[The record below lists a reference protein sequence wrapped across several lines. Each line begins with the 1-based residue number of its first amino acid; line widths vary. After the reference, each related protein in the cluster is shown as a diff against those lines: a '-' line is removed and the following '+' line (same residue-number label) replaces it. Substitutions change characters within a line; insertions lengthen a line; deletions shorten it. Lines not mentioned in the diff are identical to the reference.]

1 MPKVNND
8 DNGHT
13 ISCARKNQE
22 KTAKKKHAL
31 HKCIAR
37 FLAKKI
43 HRTPPP
49 DGRTPDSFPSPLTS

>member
-1 MPKVNND
+1 MSKVNND

-22 KTAKKKHAL
+22 KTAKKKRAL

-37 FLAKKI
+37 FPVKKI
-43 HRTPPP
+43 HRTTGGHLIP
-49 DGRTPDSFPSPLTS
+49 FPHR

>member
-13 ISCARKNQE
+13 ISCAIFP
-22 KTAKKKHAL
+22 AKKKRAL

-37 FLAKKI
+37 FPTKKI
-43 HRTPPP
+43 YRTPPP
-49 DGRTPDSFPSPLTS
+49 DGRTPDSLPSPLTS